1 MAAINVHNTNAQDN
15 LSRKDMLD
23 WINGSLDLKYKKI
36 EEMSTGAAYCQFMD
50 MMFPGKCFFFLFIFL
65 LELFPY
71 LLIDSSE
78 TKNFWLQLLR

>member
-50 MMFPGKCFFFLFIFL
+50 MMFPGKCFFFFLFFYWKFFFRSCLIFRKK
-65 LELFPY
+65 FC
-71 LLIDSSE
+71 
-78 TKNFWLQLLR
+78 LQLLR

>member
-50 MMFPGKCFFFLFIFL
+50 MMFPGKCFFCLFLFFYNIRTFFL
-65 LELFPY
+65 
-71 LLIDSSE
+71 IS
-78 TKNFWLQLLR
+78 